1 MNKIIISIG
10 IVSSLCC
17 QPDGTKYE
25 LPERAHWNH
34 LADNIQ
40 DMKEWMKEDMNQ
52 GIIDPAYAEYY
63 IKYLNEAEDLTIHLY
78 NINTNK

>member
-10 IVSSLCC
+10 IISNLCC

-25 LPERAHWNH
+25 LPEKAHWNH

-40 DMKEWMKEDMNQ
+40 DMKEWMEQDLNN
-52 GIIDPAYAEYY
+52 GEIDSTYAEYY
-63 IKYLNEAEDLTIHLY
+63 INYLDESEDLAIYLNT
-78 NINTNK
+78 K